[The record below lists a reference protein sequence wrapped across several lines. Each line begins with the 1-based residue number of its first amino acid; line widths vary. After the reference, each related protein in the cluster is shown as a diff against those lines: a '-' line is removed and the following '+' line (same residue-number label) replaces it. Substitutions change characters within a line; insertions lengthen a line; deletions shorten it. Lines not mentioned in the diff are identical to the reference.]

1 MKTQA
6 TGITYAVATTDCF
19 GKQVLL
25 QPDFQEVRIDG
36 ANLYART
43 FTTNPECAR
52 AFIVRDG
59 ADMTIQGYEA
69 GLGSQL
75 YIMNGKVYSQDPKAS
90 NYRRLH
96 CTVVGLKRILS
107 VVDADAGDDDPIE
120 FEL

>member
-6 TGITYAVATTDCF
+6 TGITYAIAATDCF

-25 QPDFQEVRIDG
+25 QPDFEEVHING
-36 ANLYART
+36 ADLYART
-43 FTTNPECAR
+43 FTTDPDCAR

-69 GLGSQL
+69 GQGNQL
-75 YIMNGKVYSQDPKAS
+75 YVMDGKVYSQNPNAS

-96 CTVVGLKRILS
+96 CTVVGLKRTLS
-107 VVDADAGDDDPIE
+107 VVDADTGED
-120 FEL
+120 LGWG

>member
-6 TGITYAVATTDCF
+6 TGITYAIAATDCF

-25 QPDFQEVRIDG
+25 QPDFQEVHING
-36 ANLYART
+36 ADLYART
-43 FTTNPECAR
+43 FTTDPDCAR

-69 GLGSQL
+69 GQGNQL
-75 YIMNGKVYSQDPKAS
+75 YVMNGKVYSQDPKAS

-96 CTVVGLKRILS
+96 CTVVGLKRTLS
-107 VVDADAGDDDPIE
+107 VVDADTGED
-120 FEL
+120 LGWG